1 MKPIGAC
8 YQYNIRIDILN
19 IIQSLTQL
27 LKSTQNSQS
36 ITGKGDFEG

>member
-8 YQYNIRIDILN
+8 HQYNIHVAILN
-19 IIQSLTQL
+19 IIQSLTQS
-27 LKSTQNSQS
+27 LKSTQNSQP